1 MQNIDKPSP
10 FYNLLYTLLK
20 GYFHLFY
27 PRVTISGRNNIP
39 ENQAIIFAPNH
50 QNSLMDALAI
60 LFAANRAVVFL
71 ARADIF
77 RKPRIA
83 RILYFLRILPVYRT
97 RDGVDTKESNDEI
110 FKRTVKLLHSG
121 TPLAMMPEG
130 VHSPIKRLQPLK
142 KGICRIAFMAAT
154 ATHFDR
160 ELLIVPVGLDYTNRD
175 HAGTHLLIN
184 FGKPIRVSDYYAL
197 YRENQQQA
205 IVQLRNDLA
214 EAMKTE
220 MIHVE
225 QEAYYQTILSAAR
238 FALGRYLR
246 EENIKPGRLHN
257 FRALQ
262 HILNHLNQAIEV
274 DALNPGHLQEAVST
288 YQRMLGHEKM
298 HDEVLAKK
306 AVAWPMLIIKAIIAV
321 LLLPLQLYGMVTNAV
336 PYWLP
341 QYFSGKAK
349 DPQFISSI
357 NYVLSFV
364 LFPIW
369 YLVVF
374 AGLMLT
380 PLPVGII
387 PGLLLSFPL
396 TGLFSFYQ
404 YKAVKRWR
412 NQLRLK
418 LLMIKK
424 PGAYNALTE
433 QRNQIVKLVFESG
446 LLASK
451 K

>member
-10 FYNLLYTLLK
+10 LYNFLYTLLK

-27 PRVTISGRNNIP
+27 RRVTISGRNNIP

-110 FKRTVKLLHSG
+110 FKRTVELLHAG

-142 KGICRIAFMAAT
+142 KGICRIAFMAAE
-154 ATHFDR
+154 ATQFDR

-184 FGKPIRVSDYYAL
+184 YGKPIRVSDYYEL

-225 QEAYYQTILSAAR
+225 QEAYYQAILSAAQI
-238 FALGRYLR
+238 ALGRYLR
-246 EENIKPGRLHN
+246 EENIKPDRLRN

-274 DALNPGHLQEAVST
+274 DSLNPGHLQEAVSS
-288 YQRMLGHEKM
+288 YQRMLDHEKM
-298 HDEVLAKK
+298 QDVLLAKK
-306 AVAWPMLIIKAIIAV
+306 AVAWPVLFVKAIAAL

-369 YLVVF
+369 YLIVF

-380 PLPVGII
+380 PMPVGII
-387 PGLLLSFPL
+387 SGLLLSFPL

-418 LLMIKK
+418 LLMMKK
-424 PGAYNALTE
+424 PGVCKALTE
-433 QRNQIVKLVFESG
+433 QRNQIEKLVFESG
-446 LLASK
+446 LIASK